1 MIATSSE
8 DGETFSVL
16 NNGAAVHNLGGVPDT
31 IVIDETMYM
40 YAHKY
45 NGQTVAINIITSTDG
60 LSWEEAG
67 SALEDAESP
76 SILQLPDG
84 TYRMYYVKS
93 MSEEE
98 NEELVAE

>member
-8 DGETFSVL
+8 DRETFSVL

-31 IVIDETMYM
+31 IVMNDAMYM

-45 NGQTVAINIITSTDG
+45 SGASIAINIMKSTNG
-60 LSWEEAG
+60 ISWEAG
-67 SALEDAESP
+67 GTALEEAESP
-76 SILQLPDG
+76 SILQLSDG

-93 MSEEE
+93 MNEEE
-98 NEELVAE
+98 YKVLVAK